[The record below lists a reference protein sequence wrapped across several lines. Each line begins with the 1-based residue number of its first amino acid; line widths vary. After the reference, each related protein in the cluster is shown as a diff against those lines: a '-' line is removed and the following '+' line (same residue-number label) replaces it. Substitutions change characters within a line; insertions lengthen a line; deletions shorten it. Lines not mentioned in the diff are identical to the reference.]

1 VKKQVRTLALV
12 VVVALS
18 LGATALAATT
28 DVVGRM
34 AGRATAAPAPKPA
47 VPTPKKYSCTT
58 KGDRTTCVG
67 QTTVNGKTYTTTVV
81 KVDGKVVSRSTK
93 AKPKAKSEAKAKA
106 DAQARAEAKTEAK
119 AKTKAQAKAK
129 AGKKTP
135 KRR

>member
-1 VKKQVRTLALV
+1 MKKHARTLAAV
-12 VVVALS
+12 IVVALS
-18 LGATALAATT
+18 LGATAFAATT

-34 AGRATAAPAPKPA
+34 AGRATADPAPKPA
-47 VPTPKKYSCTT
+47 VPAPKKYSCST

-67 QTTVNGKTYTTTVV
+67 QSTVNGKTYTTTVV

-93 AKPKAKSEAKAKA
+93 AKPKAEAKAKA
-106 DAQARAEAKTEAK
+106 KAEAK
-119 AKTKAQAKAK
+119 AKAKSEAKAK